1 MSTKIVS
8 YAAIGG
14 EIQTVKDVREFLEQI
29 DKIGLGDETL
39 VRGGYLAVEV
49 GGDDAEVSLSEGRIV
64 ASFTPTQPEADE

>member
-14 EIQTVKDVREFLEQI
+14 EIETVKDVREFLEHV
-29 DKIGLGDETL
+29 DRIGLSDDTL

-49 GGDDAEVSLSEGRIV
+49 GGEDAEVSMADGKITST
-64 ASFTPTQPEADE
+64 FTPTQPEADQ